1 MNIYFICIDKDIVN
15 NSDAVIDLEGI
26 TEYIS
31 LMFAGKF
38 QDSRLREHDYA
49 FDDVVAMYGKELS
62 KMSSYISEV
71 AEERAEAHE
80 EGRKEGRRRRT
91 WRGRNRI
98 ILNMHSKGYNAEII
112 AELCAVDIDTV
123 NRILAKALSV

>member
-15 NSDAVIDLEGI
+15 DSDADIVLQGI

-49 FDDVVAMYGKELS
+49 FDDVVAMYGKELTE
-62 KMSSYISEV
+62 MSSYISEV
-71 AEERAEAHE
+71 AEEREQRHV
-80 EGRKEGRRRRT
+80 K
-91 WRGRNRI
+91 
-98 ILNMHSKGYNAEII
+98 K
-112 AELCAVDIDTV
+112 AVKKVVKKQKTYYIKHV
-123 NRILAKALSV
+123 